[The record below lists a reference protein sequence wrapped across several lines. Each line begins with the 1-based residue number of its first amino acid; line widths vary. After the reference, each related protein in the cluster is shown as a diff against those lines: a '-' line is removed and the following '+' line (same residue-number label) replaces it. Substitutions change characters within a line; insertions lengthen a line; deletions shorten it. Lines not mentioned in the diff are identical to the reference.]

1 MNLFS
6 ENVDF
11 YPTPEDVI
19 NTMMLGE
26 DILGKTV
33 LEPSAGSGNIVRW
46 LKRNGARNV
55 IACERDKHLQMLLV
69 KECNIIADDFLSVT
83 PEQISHVD
91 YIVMNPPFSDG
102 IKHIKHA
109 FSIAPAGCTIITL
122 CNTSNI
128 YNRYSTERKELYEL
142 VELYGCCENLGSV
155 FSCSERKTDV
165 DISLIKLYKGGEG
178 EDEFKGYIFS
188 KE

>member
-11 YPTPEDVI
+11 YPTPDDVI

-55 IACERDKHLQMLLV
+55 IL
-69 KECNIIADDFLSVT
+69 
-83 PEQISHVD
+83 
-91 YIVMNPPFSDG
+91 
-102 IKHIKHA
+102 
-109 FSIAPAGCTIITL
+109 
-122 CNTSNI
+122 
-128 YNRYSTERKELYEL
+128 
-142 VELYGCCENLGSV
+142 
-155 FSCSERKTDV
+155 
-165 DISLIKLYKGGEG
+165 
-178 EDEFKGYIFS
+178 
-188 KE
+188 